1 MNSFL
6 DDEDAHDR
14 AEPHLGSGLRTETRT
29 DTRPDRRTEPQ
40 PADREFTLGTGVLL
54 VAFFGLVVLC
64 GAFFG
69 LGYSMGGRRH
79 TPVVADAGDTP
90 SSAAVSSFNQFKP
103 AAGAPAGASP
113 PRAQPAPTPSHAE
126 PDHPAPPA
134 AAAPSPAPAPIV
146 RTTPVETPAQP
157 SPAANATF
165 IVQVAAI
172 SVAHPQ
178 DADLLVSG
186 LRAKGYA
193 VTAHPE
199 ADRFIHV
206 QLGPYAN
213 RRDAEAMRNRLQAD
227 GYQPYI
233 K

>member
-14 AEPHLGSGLRTETRT
+14 AEPHLGSGLRPETRY
-29 DTRPDRRTEPQ
+29 DRRPETQ

-69 LGYSMGGRRH
+69 LGYSMGGRKH

-103 AAGAPAGASP
+103 AAGAPAGTSATH
-113 PRAQPAPTPSHAE
+113 AQPVAIPTPPHAAE

-134 AAAPSPAPAPIV
+134 AASSPTPAPVV
-146 RTTPVETPAQP
+146 RTAPVETSVQPAA
-157 SPAANATF
+157 AANATF
-165 IVQVAAI
+165 VVQVAAI
-172 SVAHPQ
+172 SVTHPQ

-186 LRAKGYA
+186 LRAKGYE